1 MVNFS
6 TEYTLQN
13 SPSTV
18 TKNSLVL
25 YRRLLWS
32 WNYHSICLVLHT
44 ELYFNISL
52 ITINIATHYV
62 WWILKTK
69 YWWGSNYNWDSTIC
83 SKIEG
88 ISREWCLEFI
98 ILSRYQNKGGGFRR
112 EGDFWYVMP
121 QWENS
126 LLAISSHCGF
136 LCLVQ
141 SDLN

>member
-25 YRRLLWS
+25 YRQVTLILKLPQPLLNFTHWALFQHILDY
-32 WNYHSICLVLHT
+32 NKYCHT
-44 ELYFNISL
+44 L
-52 ITINIATHYV
+52 V
-62 WWILKTK
+62 WWILATK

-83 SKIEG
+83 N
-88 ISREWCLEFI
+88 
-98 ILSRYQNKGGGFRR
+98 QNWGHFKRVVFRV
-112 EGDFWYVMP
+112 Y
-121 QWENS
+121 NS
-126 LLAISSHCGF
+126 FQVPKKRRGVQKRRRFLVCYATVGELLLAISSHCGF